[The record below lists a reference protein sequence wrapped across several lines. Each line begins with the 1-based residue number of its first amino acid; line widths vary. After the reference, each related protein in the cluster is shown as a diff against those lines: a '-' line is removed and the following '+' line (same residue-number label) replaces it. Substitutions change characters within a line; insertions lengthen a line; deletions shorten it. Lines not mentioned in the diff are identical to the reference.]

1 MVAVSLKKKNSTNS
15 KGVSDYDI
23 TLPYN
28 LSEIKKLQARY
39 NHKPQKVYESD
50 FDNRSGR
57 SYANI
62 LLLSTAVMLCQLISG

>member
-1 MVAVSLKKKNSTNS
+1 MLTTIQVTATE
-15 KGVSDYDI
+15 GMPMDYDI

-28 LSEIKKLQARY
+28 LSEIKKLQAKY
-39 NHKPQKVYESD
+39 NHKPQNVYESD

-62 LLLSTAVMLCQLISG
+62 LLLSAAVMLCQLISG